1 MEREKE
7 MPKDEKTI
15 ITVCM
20 GSSCFARGNAEALAL
35 IEETLQRT
43 GAADRVELRGS
54 RCENKCA
61 AGPHIRINGATYSQ
75 MRPEELKALLNR
87 LAEEA

>member
-1 MEREKE
+1 

-20 GSSCFARGNAEALAL
+20 GSSCFARGNAGALAL
-35 IEETLQRT
+35 IEETLRRA
-43 GAADRVELRGS
+43 GMLERVELRGS

-61 AGPHIRINGATYSQ
+61 AGPHIKINGATYSHI
-75 MRPEELKALLNR
+75 RPEELKALLSG
-87 LAEEA
+87 LAEEG